1 METLTVQTSPV
12 SVSAEAIEEL
22 KKIKT
27 EQNITDNLMLRI
39 GVKGGGCAG
48 FSYILGF
55 ESKNENDD
63 EYIFEDMPV
72 IIDKSHLMYLAG
84 MQLNYHIGLNNRGFV
99 FENPNATK
107 TCGCGS
113 SFSA

>member
-1 METLTVQTSPV
+1 METLTTQTSPV
-12 SVSAEAIEEL
+12 ILSAEAVEEL

-27 EQNITDNLMLRI
+27 EQDIANDMMLRI

-55 ESKNENDD
+55 DSKKENDE
-63 EYIFEDMPV
+63 EYVFEDMPV

-84 MQLNYHIGLNNRGFV
+84 MQLDYHIGLNNRGFV

-107 TCGCGS
+107 TCGCGT